1 MTVNLWN
8 ANTDQES
15 MGDSAFDNNRQALVT
30 VSGNTA
36 TVEIATNPVS
46 VSGYTSAVKDIISN
60 DVIISIDGTSKFT
73 TNTRYDGTEHKFD
86 YITKFSFELDELKK
100 EYIDVEINVPYTPMD
115 GIVAGANSYIPAR
128 LKLNWSSLEEAGAND
143 KLTADTSVATGTTS
157 SGGGGGVTSSVNK
170 ETGIKV
176 EAEAYV
182 LPDDV
187 EFETKTLTAGT
198 TYSTAKNLI
207 DGDFVLYSIKAK
219 SETEGGEV
227 SPVGVA
233 DVYIPVNNDDANVK
247 IYRVVEGDKN
257 TKPGLTEME
266 YKLSADGKYYVITV
280 KEFGVFA
287 VVNGE
292 AAEVAET
299 VEAFEQEKV
308 VTADG
313 KEISFDDISEHWAK
327 DYILKSAE
335 MGLFSGVEENKFA
348 PNTNTTRAMF
358 VTVLGRL
365 ANAEI
370 GENAN
375 VSFDDVKE
383 TDYFFNYVQWAV
395 ENGVV
400 SGISENSFAP
410 NANIT
415 REQTAVI
422 LYNFAK
428 NQGVE
433 LKKGY
438 SANFADSENISS
450 WAEVGVSALAEAGII
465 SGRSDGTFDPKGTAT
480 RAEIA
485 TMLVKFVDEYMTSEA
500 VEDTETTEET
510 ETAVE
515 EIETT
520 EDMETAVE
528 EIETTEETE
537 TVAEDNEVTKEI

>member
-1 MTVNLWN
+1 
-8 ANTDQES
+8 
-15 MGDSAFDNNRQALVT
+15 
-30 VSGNTA
+30 
-36 TVEIATNPVS
+36 
-46 VSGYTSAVKDIISN
+46 
-60 DVIISIDGTSKFT
+60 
-73 TNTRYDGTEHKFD
+73 
-86 YITKFSFELDELKK
+86 
-100 EYIDVEINVPYTPMD
+100 
-115 GIVAGANSYIPAR
+115 
-128 LKLNWSSLEEAGAND
+128 
-143 KLTADTSVATGTTS
+143 
-157 SGGGGGVTSSVNK
+157 
-170 ETGIKV
+170 
-176 EAEAYV
+176 
-182 LPDDV
+182 
-187 EFETKTLTAGT
+187 
-198 TYSTAKNLI
+198 
-207 DGDFVLYSIKAK
+207 
-219 SETEGGEV
+219 
-227 SPVGVA
+227 
-233 DVYIPVNNDDANVK
+233 
-247 IYRVVEGDKN
+247 
-257 TKPGLTEME
+257 ME
-266 YKLSADGKYYVITV
+266 YKLSTDGKYYVITV
-280 KEFGVFA
+280 KELGAFA

-292 AAEVAET
+292 ADEAVEA
-299 VEAFEQEKV
+299 VEAFAQEKV

-383 TDYFFNYVQWAV
+383 SDYFFNYVQWAV
-395 ENGVV
+395 ENGIV
-400 SGISENSFAP
+400 SGISENQFAP

-428 NQGVE
+428 NQGIE

-438 SANFADSENISS
+438 NVDFADNENISS
-450 WAEVGVSALAEAGII
+450 WAADGVNALAEAGII

-500 VEDTETTEET
+500 VEEIETAEDT

-515 EIETT
+515 EIETI
-520 EDMETAVE
+520 EDMETIVE
-528 EIETTEETE
+528 DSETTEESE
-537 TVAEDNEVTKEI
+537 NVVEDNEATKEI